1 MIEIS
6 NIVIDF
12 SNQFDVLQKMLSL
25 VSYSL
30 VRMSIAM
37 LISLIVAFVYGIT
50 AAYYKKME
58 KILIP
63 ILDVLQSIPILGF
76 FPIVIFFIVSFLG
89 YTGISIE
96 IAAILLI
103 VTSMVWNMIYSV
115 YESTLTIPKDLTAV
129 STSIKLTGWKKIKR
143 IIIPS
148 SLPKL
153 VFNMILSWAN
163 GWYFL
168 VAAEIISVGNQTYTL
183 PGIGSFLAI
192 ATYNGNYSA
201 ALIGIITLII
211 LILIIDLLIW
221 RPIEVISERYK
232 FDFGHISEN
241 KPRIIYGLTKMK
253 GRIINSEINNQKI
266 RNDIIKFLIYKPVN
280 IFVRIIDIITKIY
293 HKNIQINKIAA
304 IVLFIITGFLISNL
318 FIGKMLNYI
327 PKLVLDFT
335 QLYLDPILYEKVLQI
350 PSAIL
355 SSIGRLVIAL
365 IISLSWTIFVAS
377 RIAKNIKLLKICL
390 PIFQI
395 TAAIPASAF
404 FPFIIILLIDIPFG
418 LEVAAILV
426 TVTGMQWYLLFNII
440 GGIRS
445 IPKHVDE
452 FSDSINLKGRTYW
465 RRILLPSMYPS
476 LVTGSM
482 TAWGG
487 VWNALIIAEFL
498 IFGKYIFSVNGIGA
512 LIDESA
518 YLLGN
523 IPLLLLLVLTM
534 IITIIIIDRLIWRKL
549 YIKVEK
555 WSNT

>member
-30 VRMSIAM
+30 VRMAIAM
-37 LISLIVAFVYGIT
+37 LISLIVAFAYGIT

-129 STSIKLTGWKKIKR
+129 SKSIKLTGWKKIKR

-221 RPIEVISERYK
+221 RPIEVMSDRYK
-232 FDFGHISEN
+232 FDFGPVSEN

-253 GRIINSEINNQKI
+253 GRIISSEINNQKI
-266 RNDIIKFLIYKPVN
+266 RNYIIKFLIYKPVN
-280 IFVRIIDIITKIY
+280 IFVRILDIITKIY

-335 QLYLDPILYEKVLQI
+335 QLYLNPKLYEKVLQI

-487 VWNALIIAEFL
+487 GWNALIIAEFL

-518 YLLGN
+518 YVLGN

-534 IITIIIIDRLIWRKL
+534 IMIIIIIDRLIWRKL